1 MFFICKF
8 NTIKYCIYVIIMIGV
23 FKMNIYGIKRID
35 LEKYF
40 LDIGEKKFKALQVFE
55 WLYTHK
61 VSSFN
66 EMTNIKKDLQ
76 ERLEKDFDFKKI
88 VIHKKQEDKLTKK
101 YLFKLFDG
109 NFVEAVL
116 MQHDYGLSV
125 CVSSEVGCN
134 MGCAFCESGRL
145 KKVRNLGAY
154 EMVQQILLIEED
166 IKKRISSV
174 VIMGIGE
181 PLDNYDNVMD
191 FIKIINDAKG
201 IAIGARHITL
211 STCGII
217 PKIKELMDENLQINL
232 ALSLHAPNSQLRDKL
247 MPINKA
253 YKLNDLMD
261 TIKEYIEKTNRRV
274 TIEYV
279 MLNNVNDNETQA
291 VELAALLRGLNVYV
305 NLIPYNETNHI
316 EFKRTSKEK
325 IMKFYDVLKKKGI
338 NVTVR
343 KEFGSNIDAACGQL
357 RSKEVKA

>member
-1 MFFICKF
+1 
-8 NTIKYCIYVIIMIGV
+8 
-23 FKMNIYGIKRID
+23 MNIYGIKRED

-40 LDIGEKKFKALQVFE
+40 IDIGEKKFKALQVFE
-55 WLYTHK
+55 WLYNHK
-61 VSSFN
+61 VDSFYK
-66 EMTNIKKDLQ
+66 MTNIKKELQ
-76 ERLEKDFDFKKI
+76 ERLDKDFSFNMI
-88 VIHKKQEDKLTKK
+88 SIQKKQEDKLVKK

-125 CVSSEVGCN
+125 CVSSQVGCN

-154 EMVQQILLIEED
+154 EMVEQILLIEDD

-181 PLDNYDNVMD
+181 PLDNYDNVLD
-191 FIKIINDAKG
+191 FIKIINDPKG

-211 STCGII
+211 STCGIV
-217 PKIKELMDENLQINL
+217 PKIKELMNESLQINL
-232 ALSLHAPNSQLRDKL
+232 AISLHAPNEELRSKI
-247 MPINKA
+247 MPVNKA
-253 YKLNDLMD
+253 YKLELLID
-261 TIKEYIEKTNRRV
+261 TISEYIAKTNRRV

-279 MLNNVNDNETQA
+279 MLDNVNDSDKEA
-291 VELAALLRGLNVYV
+291 MELAKLLKGMNVYI

-316 EFKRTSKEK
+316 EFKRSNKEK
-325 IMKFYDVLKKKGI
+325 IMNFYDVLKKQGI
-338 NVTVR
+338 NVTIR
-343 KEFGSNIDAACGQL
+343 KEFGGKIDAACGQL

>member
-1 MFFICKF
+1 
-8 NTIKYCIYVIIMIGV
+8 
-23 FKMNIYGIKRID
+23 MNIYGIKRLD
-35 LEKYF
+35 LEEYF
-40 LDIGEKKFKALQVFE
+40 LGIGEKKFKALQVFE

-61 VSSFN
+61 VKSFS
-66 EMTNIKKDLQ
+66 EMTNIKKELQ
-76 ERLEKDFDFKKI
+76 VRLEEDFSMKMI
-88 VIHKKQEDKLTKK
+88 TIQRKQEDKLTKK

-116 MQHDYGLSV
+116 MQHDYGLSI
-125 CVSSEVGCN
+125 CVSSQVGCN

-145 KKVRNLGAY
+145 KKIRDLGAY
-154 EMVQQILLIEED
+154 EIVQQILLVEED

-181 PLDNYDNVMD
+181 PLDNYDNVMN
-191 FIKIINDAKG
+191 FIKIINDPKG

-211 STCGII
+211 STCGLV
-217 PKIKELMDENLQINL
+217 PKIKDLMNENLQINL
-232 ALSLHAPNSQLRDKL
+232 ALSLHAPNTQLRDKI

-253 YKLNDLMD
+253 YKLPILMD

-279 MLNNVNDNETQA
+279 MLSGVNDNETQA
-291 VELAALLRGLNVYV
+291 IELAALLKGLNVYV

-316 EFKRTSKEK
+316 EFKRTSKEQ

-338 NVTVR
+338 NVTIR

>member
-1 MFFICKF
+1 M
-8 NTIKYCIYVIIMIGV
+8 
-23 FKMNIYGIKRID
+23 MNIYGIKRED
-35 LEKYF
+35 LENYF
-40 LDIGEKKFKALQVFE
+40 LDINEKKFKALQVFE
-55 WLYTHK
+55 WLYEKK
-61 VSSFN
+61 VSSFFS
-66 EMTNIKKDLQ
+66 MTNIKKDLQ
-76 ERLEKDFDFKKI
+76 DKLDKDFSFRMIKI
-88 VIHKKQEDKLTKK
+88 QKKQEDKETKK

-145 KKVRNLGAY
+145 KKVRNLDSY
-154 EMVQQILLIEED
+154 EMVQQILLIEDD

-181 PLDNYDNVMD
+181 PLDNYDNVLD
-191 FIKIINDAKG
+191 FIKIINDAKSL
-201 IAIGARHITL
+201 AIGARHITL

-217 PKIKELMDENLQINL
+217 PKMKDLINEALQINL
-232 ALSLHAPNSQLRDKL
+232 AVSLHAPNSQLRDKI

-261 TIKEYIEKTNRRV
+261 TIKEYIQKTNRRV

-279 MLNNVNDNETQA
+279 MLNNVNDNDTQA
-291 VELAALLRGLNVYV
+291 LELAALLKGLNVYV

-316 EFKRTSKEK
+316 EFKRSSKDR
-325 IMKFYDVLKKKGI
+325 ILKFYDILKKKGI
-338 NVTVR
+338 NVTIR
-343 KEFGSNIDAACGQL
+343 REFGSNIDAACGQL

>member
-1 MFFICKF
+1 
-8 NTIKYCIYVIIMIGV
+8 
-23 FKMNIYGIKRID
+23 MNIYGIKRLD
-35 LEKYF
+35 LEEYF
-40 LDIGEKKFKALQVFE
+40 LSIGEKKFKALQVFE

-61 VSSFN
+61 VKSFS
-66 EMTNIKKDLQ
+66 EMTNIKKELQ
-76 ERLEKDFDFKKI
+76 ERLDKDFSMKMI
-88 VIHKKQEDKLTKK
+88 TIQKKQEDKLTKK

-116 MQHDYGLSV
+116 MQHDYGLSI
-125 CVSSEVGCN
+125 CVSSQVGCN

-145 KKVRNLGAY
+145 KKVRDLGAY
-154 EMVQQILLIEED
+154 EIVQQILLVEED

-181 PLDNYDNVMD
+181 PLDNYDNVMN
-191 FIKIINDAKG
+191 FIKVINDPKG

-211 STCGII
+211 STCGLV
-217 PKIKELMDENLQINL
+217 PKIKDLMEENLQINL
-232 ALSLHAPNSQLRDKL
+232 ALSLHAPNTQLRDKI

-253 YKLNDLMD
+253 YKLPILMD
-261 TIKEYIEKTNRRV
+261 TIKEYIDKTNRRV

-279 MLNNVNDNETQA
+279 MLSGVNDNETQA
-291 VELAALLRGLNVYV
+291 IELASLLKGLNVYV

-316 EFKRTSKEK
+316 EFKRTNKEQ

-338 NVTVR
+338 NVTIR